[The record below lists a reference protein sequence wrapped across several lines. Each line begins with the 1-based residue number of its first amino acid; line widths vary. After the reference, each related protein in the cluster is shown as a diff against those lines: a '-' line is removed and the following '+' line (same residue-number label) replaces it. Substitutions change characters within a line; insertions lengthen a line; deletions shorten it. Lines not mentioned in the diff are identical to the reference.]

1 MKSGFFLSGT
11 AHGLLIS
18 FLVANGVFFMP
29 ERQYENLEK
38 LDIMVLS
45 EAEFD
50 AMASLPPSIE
60 NLTINEYQEP
70 KNLSLNLGL
79 KSSLSEIQEIVNKH
93 NLNRLNPINSKKDLI
108 KELEPPIDFIPETPP
123 ILEKEINK
131 KEQLD
136 LEINKLGNE
145 INSLDTP
152 TLDKPKP
159 READRVDRIASDNK
173 NSQKISDDLVALKKE
188 NSENLE
194 INEKDKQKD
203 PSKESTTKI
212 SPDAKKNVDIV
223 SGVVETASMPLK
235 RSFSEIKTTSEFD
248 ENKDENKKENL
259 QNKVEDDDYN
269 DNEIIDQLVKKVNTV
284 ETSIST
290 MEKIKLRKSINQLI
304 GKYWNKGILIGGSD
318 FENYV
323 VKVEILL
330 DTEGNI
336 IGNIRPISPSVP
348 FGRYAIAFREAS
360 NAIKAVGKIPIPS
373 EKYKKG
379 LKLKL
384 TFDPALGIGF
394 D

>member
-11 AHGLLIS
+11 AHSLLIS

-29 ERQYENLEK
+29 ERQYENLKK

-60 NLTINEYQEP
+60 NLTINEFQEP

-79 KSSLSEIQEIVNKH
+79 KSSLLEIQEIVNRH

-108 KELEPPIDFIPETPP
+108 EEFEPPIDFIPEKPP

-188 NSENLE
+188 NSENME

-223 SGVVETASMPLK
+223 SGVVETASMPLQ
-235 RSFSEIKTTSEFD
+235 RSFSETKTTSEL
-248 ENKDENKKENL
+248 DENKKENL
-259 QNKVEDDDYN
+259 QNEVEQVDSN
-269 DNEIIDQLVKKVNTV
+269 DNEIIDQLVKKVNKG

-336 IGNIRPISPSVP
+336 IGDIRPISPSVP

>member
-11 AHGLLIS
+11 AHGLVIS

-50 AMASLPPSIE
+50 AMASLPPSVE
-60 NLTINEYQEP
+60 NLTINEFQEP

-79 KSSLSEIQEIVNKH
+79 KSSLLEIQEIVNKH

-108 KELEPPIDFIPETPP
+108 EEFEPPIDFIPETTS

-136 LEINKLGNE
+136 LEIIKLGNE

-152 TLDKPKP
+152 TVDKPKP

-188 NSENLE
+188 NSENME

-223 SGVVETASMPLK
+223 SGVVETASMPLQ
-235 RSFSEIKTTSEFD
+235 RSFSETKTTSEL
-248 ENKDENKKENL
+248 DENKKENL
-259 QNKVEDDDYN
+259 QNEVEQVDFN
-269 DNEIIDQLVKKVNTV
+269 DNEIIDQLVKKVNKG

>member
-1 MKSGFFLSGT
+1 
-11 AHGLLIS
+11 
-18 FLVANGVFFMP
+18 MP

-108 KELEPPIDFIPETPP
+108 KEFEPPIDFIPETPL

-173 NSQKISDDLVALKKE
+173 NSQKISDDLVAQKKKILKIWRLMKRT
-188 NSENLE
+188 SRKIQVRSQQL
-194 INEKDKQKD
+194 KFLQMQK
-203 PSKESTTKI
+203 K
-212 SPDAKKNVDIV
+212 
-223 SGVVETASMPLK
+223 M
-235 RSFSEIKTTSEFD
+235 
-248 ENKDENKKENL
+248 
-259 QNKVEDDDYN
+259 
-269 DNEIIDQLVKKVNTV
+269 
-284 ETSIST
+284 
-290 MEKIKLRKSINQLI
+290 
-304 GKYWNKGILIGGSD
+304 
-318 FENYV
+318 
-323 VKVEILL
+323 
-330 DTEGNI
+330 
-336 IGNIRPISPSVP
+336 
-348 FGRYAIAFREAS
+348 
-360 NAIKAVGKIPIPS
+360 
-373 EKYKKG
+373 
-379 LKLKL
+379 
-384 TFDPALGIGF
+384 
-394 D
+394 

>member
-18 FLVANGVFFMP
+18 FLFANGIFFMP
-29 ERQYENLEK
+29 ERQYENLKK
-38 LDIMVLS
+38 LDIIILS

-50 AMASLPPSIE
+50 AMASLPPSIR
-60 NLTINEYQEP
+60 NFSITEYNEP
-70 KNLSLNLGL
+70 KNLSLNLEL
-79 KSSLSEIQEIVNKH
+79 QNNLSEIQDSVNKH
-93 NLNRLNPINSKKDLI
+93 NLNKLNSINSKKDLI
-108 KELEPPIDFIPETPP
+108 KELEPPIDFIPEIPP
-123 ILEKEINK
+123 SLEKKITNK
-131 KEQLD
+131 ENLD
-136 LEINKLGNE
+136 LEIKKLGNE
-145 INSLDTP
+145 INSIDTP
-152 TLDKPKP
+152 TLDKPKS
-159 READRVDRIASDNK
+159 RDAERVDRIASDNK
-173 NSQKISDDLVALKKE
+173 NSNKITDNLLALKKE
-188 NSENLE
+188 NSKNLE
-194 INEKDKQKD
+194 TKEKDEQKD
-203 PSKESTTKI
+203 ASKESTTKI

-223 SGVVETASMPLK
+223 SGVVETAFMPLK
-235 RSFSEIKTTSEFD
+235 RSFPENKTTSQFE
-248 ENKDENKKENL
+248 ENKKENL
-259 QNKVEDDDYN
+259 QIKVDDDGYD
-269 DNEIIDQLVKKVNTV
+269 DNEIIDQLVKKVNQG

-336 IGNIRPISPSVP
+336 IGSIRPISPSVP
-348 FGRYAIAFREAS
+348 YGRYAIAFREAS

>member
-11 AHGLLIS
+11 AHGLVIS

-29 ERQYENLEK
+29 ERQYENLKK

-50 AMASLPPSIE
+50 AISSSPPSIE
-60 NLTINEYQEP
+60 NHKINEYKEP
-70 KNLSLNLGL
+70 NNLSLNLGF
-79 KSSLSEIQEIVNKH
+79 KNSLSEIQESVNKH
-93 NLNRLNPINSKKDLI
+93 NLNKLNPINSKKDLI
-108 KELEPPIDFIPETPP
+108 KELEPPIDFIPETTP

-136 LEINKLGNE
+136 LKINKLGNE
-145 INSLDTP
+145 INSVDTP
-152 TLDKPKP
+152 TLDKPKS

-223 SGVVETASMPLK
+223 SGVVETASMPLQ
-235 RSFSEIKTTSEFD
+235 RSFSETKTTSEL
-248 ENKDENKKENL
+248 DENKKENL
-259 QNKVEDDDYN
+259 QNEVEQVDFN
-269 DNEIIDQLVKKVNTV
+269 DNEIIDQLVKKVNKG

>member
-18 FLVANGVFFMP
+18 FLFANGIFFMP
-29 ERQYENLEK
+29 ERQYENLKK
-38 LDIMVLS
+38 LDIIVLS
-45 EAEFD
+45 KAEFD
-50 AMASLPPSIE
+50 AMASLPPSIK
-60 NLTINEYQEP
+60 NFSITEYKEP

-79 KSSLSEIQEIVNKH
+79 KSNLSEIQDSVNKH
-93 NLNRLNPINSKKDLI
+93 NLNKLNSINSKKDLI

-123 ILEKEINK
+123 ILEKKITN

-145 INSLDTP
+145 INSIDTP
-152 TLDKPKP
+152 TLDKPKS

-173 NSQKISDDLVALKKE
+173 NSKKISDDLVALKKE

-194 INEKDKQKD
+194 IKEKDKQED
-203 PSKESTTKI
+203 ESKESTTKI
-212 SPDAKKNVDIV
+212 SPDAKKDVDIV
-223 SGVVETASMPLK
+223 SGVVETAFMPLK
-235 RSFSEIKTTSEFD
+235 RSFPETKTTSQFE
-248 ENKDENKKENL
+248 ENKKENL
-259 QNKVEDDDYN
+259 QIKVDDDGYD
-269 DNEIIDQLVKKVNTV
+269 DNEIIDQLVKKVNQG

>member
-29 ERQYENLEK
+29 ERQYENLKK
-38 LDIMVLS
+38 LDILVLS

-50 AMASLPPSIE
+50 AISSSPPSIE
-60 NLTINEYQEP
+60 NHKINEYKEP
-70 KNLSLNLGL
+70 NNLSLNLGF
-79 KSSLSEIQEIVNKH
+79 KNSLSEIQESVNKH
-93 NLNRLNPINSKKDLI
+93 NLNKLNPINSKKDLI
-108 KELEPPIDFIPETPP
+108 KELEPPIDFIPETTP

-136 LEINKLGNE
+136 LKINKLGNE
-145 INSLDTP
+145 INSVDTP
-152 TLDKPKP
+152 TLDKPKS

-223 SGVVETASMPLK
+223 SGVVETASMPLQ
-235 RSFSEIKTTSEFD
+235 RSFSETKTTSEL
-248 ENKDENKKENL
+248 DENKKENL
-259 QNKVEDDDYN
+259 QNEVEQVDFN
-269 DNEIIDQLVKKVNTV
+269 DNEIIDQLVKKVNKG

-304 GKYWNKGILIGGSD
+304 GRYWNKGILIGGSD

>member
-18 FLVANGVFFMP
+18 FLFANGVFFMP
-29 ERQYENLEK
+29 ERQYENLKK
-38 LDIMVLS
+38 LDIIVLS

-50 AMASLPPSIE
+50 AMASLPPLIRNFSI
-60 NLTINEYQEP
+60 TEYDEP
-70 KNLSLNLGL
+70 KNFSQNLGL
-79 KSSLSEIQEIVNKH
+79 KNNLSEVQDSVNKH
-93 NLNRLNPINSKKDLI
+93 NLNKLNSINTKKDLI
-108 KELEPPIDFIPETPP
+108 KELEPPIDFIPEIPP
-123 ILEKEINK
+123 SLEKKITK
-131 KEQLD
+131 KENLN
-136 LEINKLGNE
+136 LEIKKLGNE
-145 INSLDTP
+145 INSVDTP
-152 TLDKPKP
+152 TLDKLKE
-159 READRVDRIASDNK
+159 RDAERVDRIASDNK
-173 NSQKISDDLVALKKE
+173 NSNKITDNLLSLKKE
-188 NSENLE
+188 NSKNLK
-194 INEKDKQKD
+194 IKEKEKQKD
-203 PSKESTTKI
+203 ANKESTTKI

-223 SGVVETASMPLK
+223 SGVVETAFMPLK
-235 RSFSEIKTTSEFD
+235 RILPEIEKTSQFE
-248 ENKDENKKENL
+248 ENKKENL
-259 QNKVEDDDYN
+259 QIKVDDNGYD
-269 DNEIIDQLVKKVNTV
+269 DNEIIDQLVNKVNQG
-284 ETSIST
+284 ETSMST

>member
-29 ERQYENLEK
+29 ERQYENLKK

-60 NLTINEYQEP
+60 NLTINEFQEP
-70 KNLSLNLGL
+70 KNLSLNLEL

-173 NSQKISDDLVALKKE
+173 NSQKISDDLVALKNE
-188 NSENLE
+188 NSENVE

-223 SGVVETASMPLK
+223 SGVVETASMPLQ
-235 RSFSEIKTTSEFD
+235 RSFSETKTTSEL
-248 ENKDENKKENL
+248 DENKKENL
-259 QNKVEDDDYN
+259 QNEVEQVDFN
-269 DNEIIDQLVKKVNTV
+269 DNEIIDQLVKKVNNG

>member
-1 MKSGFFLSGT
+1 MKSGVFLSGT

-18 FLVANGVFFMP
+18 FLFANGIFFMP

-38 LDIMVLS
+38 LDIMILS

-50 AMASLPPSIE
+50 AMSSLPPSIE
-60 NLTINEYQEP
+60 NFSNTEYDEP
-70 KNLSLNLGL
+70 KTLSLNLGI
-79 KSSLSEIQEIVNKH
+79 KSNVSEFQESVNKH
-93 NLNRLNPINSKKDLI
+93 NLRKLNSINSQKDLI
-108 KELEPPIDFIPETPP
+108 KELKPLMDFTPDANI
-123 ILEKEINK
+123 ILEKKITK
-131 KEQLD
+131 KEKLD
-136 LEINKLGNE
+136 FEINKLGNE
-145 INSLDTP
+145 IRSLDTP
-152 TLDKPKP
+152 TLDKIKS
-159 READRVDRIASDNK
+159 READRIDRIASDNK
-173 NSQKISDDLVALKKE
+173 NSQIISDELLELKKE
-188 NSENLE
+188 NPENLE
-194 INEKDKQKD
+194 INKKDKKKD
-203 PSKESTTKI
+203 VNKESTTEI

-223 SGVVETASMPLK
+223 SGVVETAFMPLN
-235 RSFSEIKTTSEFD
+235 RNFPETELTSEFD
-248 ENKDENKKENL
+248 ENTNTNL
-259 QNKVEDDDYN
+259 QNNTDDGDY
-269 DNEIIDQLVKKVNTV
+269 DDKKIIDQLVKKVNQG

-290 MEKIKLRKSINQLI
+290 MEKLKLRKSINQLI
-304 GKYWNKGILIGGSD
+304 SKYWNKGILIGGSD

-336 IGNIRPISPSVP
+336 IGNIRPISPAVP
-348 FGRYAIAFREAS
+348 YGRFAIAFREAS

>member
-11 AHGLLIS
+11 AHGLVIS

-29 ERQYENLEK
+29 ERQYENLKK
-38 LDIMVLS
+38 LDILVLS

-50 AMASLPPSIE
+50 AISSSPPSIE
-60 NLTINEYQEP
+60 NHKINEYKEP
-70 KNLSLNLGL
+70 KNLSLNLGF
-79 KSSLSEIQEIVNKH
+79 KNSLSEIQESVNKH
-93 NLNRLNPINSKKDLI
+93 NLNKLNPINSKKDLI
-108 KELEPPIDFIPETPP
+108 KELEPPIDFIPEIPP
-123 ILEKEINK
+123 SLDKKITNKEN
-131 KEQLD
+131 LD
-136 LEINKLGNE
+136 LEIKKLGNE
-145 INSLDTP
+145 INAIDTP
-152 TLDKPKP
+152 TLDKPKS
-159 READRVDRIASDNK
+159 RDAERVDRIASDNK
-173 NSQKISDDLVALKKE
+173 NSNKITDNLLALKKE
-188 NSENLE
+188 NSKNLE
-194 INEKDKQKD
+194 IKEKDKQKD
-203 PSKESTTKI
+203 ASKESTTKI

-223 SGVVETASMPLK
+223 SGVVETAFMPLK
-235 RSFSEIKTTSEFD
+235 RSFPETKTTSQFE
-248 ENKDENKKENL
+248 ENKKENL
-259 QNKVEDDDYN
+259 QIKVDDDGYD
-269 DNEIIDQLVKKVNTV
+269 DNEIIDQLVKKVNQG

>member
-11 AHGLLIS
+11 AHGLVIS

-29 ERQYENLEK
+29 ERQYENLKK

-50 AMASLPPSIE
+50 AISSSPPSIE
-60 NLTINEYQEP
+60 NHKINEYKEP
-70 KNLSLNLGL
+70 KNLSLNLEF
-79 KSSLSEIQEIVNKH
+79 KNSLSEIQESVNKH
-93 NLNRLNPINSKKDLI
+93 NLNKLNPINSKKDLI
-108 KELEPPIDFIPETPP
+108 KELEPPIDFIPETTP

-136 LEINKLGNE
+136 LKINKLGNE
-145 INSLDTP
+145 INSVDTP
-152 TLDKPKP
+152 TLDKPKS

-235 RSFSEIKTTSEFD
+235 RSFSEIKSTSEF
-248 ENKDENKKENL
+248 DENKKENL

>member
-11 AHGLLIS
+11 AHGLVIS

-29 ERQYENLEK
+29 ERQYENLKK

-50 AMASLPPSIE
+50 AISSSPPSIE
-60 NLTINEYQEP
+60 NHKINEYKEP
-70 KNLSLNLGL
+70 KNLSLNLGF
-79 KSSLSEIQEIVNKH
+79 KNSLSEIQESVNKH
-93 NLNRLNPINSKKDLI
+93 NLNKLNPINSKKDLI
-108 KELEPPIDFIPETPP
+108 KELEPPIDFIPETTP

-136 LEINKLGNE
+136 LKINKLGNE
-145 INSLDTP
+145 INSVDTP
-152 TLDKPKP
+152 TLDKPKS

-203 PSKESTTKI
+203 PTKESTTKI

-223 SGVVETASMPLK
+223 SGVVETASMPLQ
-235 RSFSEIKTTSEFD
+235 RSFSETKTTSEL
-248 ENKDENKKENL
+248 DENKKENL
-259 QNKVEDDDYN
+259 QNEVEQVDFN
-269 DNEIIDQLVKKVNTV
+269 DNEIIDQLVKKVNKG

-336 IGNIRPISPSVP
+336 IGDIRPISPSVP

>member
-29 ERQYENLEK
+29 ERQYENLKK

-50 AMASLPPSIE
+50 AISSSPPSIE
-60 NLTINEYQEP
+60 NHKINEYKEP
-70 KNLSLNLGL
+70 NNLSLNLGF
-79 KSSLSEIQEIVNKH
+79 KNSLSEIQESVNKH
-93 NLNRLNPINSKKDLI
+93 NLNKLNPINSKKDLI
-108 KELEPPIDFIPETPP
+108 KELEPPIDFIPETTP

-145 INSLDTP
+145 INSVDTP
-152 TLDKPKP
+152 TLDKPKS

-223 SGVVETASMPLK
+223 SGVVETASMPLQ
-235 RSFSEIKTTSEFD
+235 RSFSETKTTSEL
-248 ENKDENKKENL
+248 DENKKENL
-259 QNKVEDDDYN
+259 QNEVEQVDLN

>member
-11 AHGLLIS
+11 AHGLVIS

-29 ERQYENLEK
+29 ERQYENLKK

-50 AMASLPPSIE
+50 AISSSPPSIE
-60 NLTINEYQEP
+60 NHKINEYKEP
-70 KNLSLNLGL
+70 NNLSLNLGF
-79 KSSLSEIQEIVNKH
+79 KNSLSEIQESVNKH
-93 NLNRLNPINSKKDLI
+93 NLNKLNPINSKKDLI
-108 KELEPPIDFIPETPP
+108 KELEPPIDFIPETTP

-136 LEINKLGNE
+136 LKINKLGNE
-145 INSLDTP
+145 INSVDTP
-152 TLDKPKP
+152 TLDKPKS

-223 SGVVETASMPLK
+223 SGVVETASMPLQ
-235 RSFSEIKTTSEFD
+235 RSFSETKTTSEL
-248 ENKDENKKENL
+248 DENKKENL
-259 QNKVEDDDYN
+259 QNEVEQVDFN
-269 DNEIIDQLVKKVNTV
+269 DNEIIDQLVKKVNKG

-336 IGNIRPISPSVP
+336 VGNIRPISPSVP
-348 FGRYAIAFREAS
+348 SGRYAIAFREAS

>member
-11 AHGLLIS
+11 AHCLLIF

-38 LDIMVLS
+38 LDILVLS
-45 EAEFD
+45 EAQFD

-60 NLTINEYQEP
+60 SLTINEYQEA

-131 KEQLD
+131 KEQVD

-159 READRVDRIASDNK
+159 RQTDRVDRIASDNK

-248 ENKDENKKENL
+248 ENKKENL

-269 DNEIIDQLVKKVNTV
+269 DNEIIDQLVKKVNQG

>member
-18 FLVANGVFFMP
+18 FLFVNGVFFMP
-29 ERQYENLEK
+29 ERQYENLDK

-50 AMASLPPSIE
+50 AMVSLPPSIE
-60 NLTINEYQEP
+60 NLSINEYKEP
-70 KNLSLNLGL
+70 KNLSLNSGL

-93 NLNRLNPINSKKDLI
+93 NLNKLNSINSKKDLI

-123 ILEKEINK
+123 ILEIEISK

-145 INSLDTP
+145 ISSVDTP
-152 TLDKPKP
+152 TLDKLES

-173 NSQKISDDLVALKKE
+173 KSQKISDDLVALKKE

-194 INEKDKQKD
+194 INEKEKQKD
-203 PSKESTTKI
+203 ASKESTTKI

-223 SGVVETASMPLK
+223 TGVVETASMPLK
-235 RSFSEIKTTSEFD
+235 RSFSETKTTSEFD
-248 ENKDENKKENL
+248 ENKKENL
-259 QNKVEDDDYN
+259 QNEVEDDDYN
-269 DNEIIDQLVKKVNTV
+269 DNEIIDQLVKKVNQG

-348 FGRYAIAFREAS
+348 FGRYAIVFREAS
-360 NAIKAVGKIPIPS
+360 NALKKLGKIPIPS

>member
-1 MKSGFFLSGT
+1 MKSGFLLSGT

-70 KNLSLNLGL
+70 KNLSLSLGL

-173 NSQKISDDLVALKKE
+173 NSQKISDDLGALKKE

-235 RSFSEIKTTSEFD
+235 RSFSEIKTTSEF
-248 ENKDENKKENL
+248 DENKKENL

>member
-11 AHGLLIS
+11 AHGLVIS

-29 ERQYENLEK
+29 ERQYENLKK
-38 LDIMVLS
+38 LDILVLS

-50 AMASLPPSIE
+50 AISSSPPSIE
-60 NLTINEYQEP
+60 NHKINEYKEP
-70 KNLSLNLGL
+70 KNLSLNLGF
-79 KSSLSEIQEIVNKH
+79 KNSLSEIQESVNKH
-93 NLNRLNPINSKKDLI
+93 NLNKLNPINSKKDLI
-108 KELEPPIDFIPETPP
+108 KELEPPIDFIPETTP

-136 LEINKLGNE
+136 LKINKLGNE
-145 INSLDTP
+145 INSVDTP
-152 TLDKPKP
+152 TLDKPKS

-235 RSFSEIKTTSEFD
+235 RSFSEIKTTSEF
-248 ENKDENKKENL
+248 DENKKENL